1 MKIRCA
7 AIDCLHNEQGM
18 CGVSDDTVIDVSREG
33 RCFDHSPVTDSE
45 YREITGRDREP
56 CIHPE
61 TEC

>member
-1 MKIRCA
+1 MYI
-7 AIDCLHNEQGM
+7 LHEM
-18 CGVSDDTVIDVSREG
+18 FKDG
-33 RCFDHSPVTDSE
+33 RCVDHSPVIDSE